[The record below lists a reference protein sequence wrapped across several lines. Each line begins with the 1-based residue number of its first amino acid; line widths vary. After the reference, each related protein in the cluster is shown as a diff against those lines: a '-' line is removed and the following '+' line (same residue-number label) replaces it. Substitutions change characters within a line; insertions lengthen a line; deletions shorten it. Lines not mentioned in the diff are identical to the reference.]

1 MINLKK
7 YNYFTGDKSS
17 VASGVSSVVNF
28 LDLTGHN
35 YILFT
40 PPKPSESNKLYDL
53 CLYHYLNNKIE
64 FNNIDDFKEKILN
77 KSNLFRVDLIVFD
90 FWSKKKMNWDNYLDI
105 IKDLPQNFIIVTKE
119 FQYKST
125 DDVNDFLL
133 QMEYKELHRTEN
145 WLTDRITGSTVTLD
159 SLKKSYIRDKKI
171 EHLFGDEK

>member
-1 MINLKK
+1 MIDLKK
-7 YNYFTGDKSS
+7 YNYFTGDVSS
-17 VASGVSSVVNF
+17 VASGVSSIVNF
-28 LDLTGHN
+28 LDLAGYN

-40 PPKPSESNKLYDL
+40 PPKPSESNKIHDL

-64 FNNIDDFKEKILN
+64 FDNIDDFKESILD

-90 FWSKKKMNWDNYLDI
+90 FWSKRKINWSSYLEV
-105 IKDLPQNFIIVTKE
+105 IKDLPQNFIIVSKE

-133 QMEYKELHRTEN
+133 QTEYKELHKSDI
-145 WLTDRITGSTVTLD
+145 WLTDRINGSTATID

-171 EHLFGDEK
+171 EHLFGNL

>member
-1 MINLKK
+1 MIDLKK
-7 YNYFTGDKSS
+7 YNYFTGDVSS
-17 VASGVSSVVNF
+17 VASGVSSIVNF
-28 LDLTGHN
+28 LDLAGYN

-40 PPKPSESNKLYDL
+40 PPKPSESNKIHDL

-64 FNNIDDFKEKILN
+64 FDNIDDFKEKILN

-90 FWSKKKMNWDNYLDI
+90 FWSKRRMNWSSYLDV
-105 IKDLPQNFIIVTKE
+105 IKDLPQNFIIVSKE

-133 QMEYKELHRTEN
+133 QNEYKDLNKSDN
-145 WLTDRITGSTVTLD
+145 WITDRINGTTATID

-171 EHLFGDEK
+171 EHLFGKQ

>member
-7 YNYFTGDKSS
+7 YNYFTGDKTS
-17 VASGVSSVVNF
+17 VASGVSNIVNF
-28 LDLTGHN
+28 LDLTGSN

-40 PPKPSESNKLYDL
+40 PPKPSESNKIYDL
-53 CLYHYLNNKIE
+53 CLYHYLNNKME
-64 FNNIDDFKEKILN
+64 FNNLDDFKEKILN

-90 FWSKKKMNWDNYLDI
+90 FWSKKKMDWNQYLDV
-105 IKDLPQNFIIVTKE
+105 IKDLPQNFIIVAKE

-133 QMEYKELHRTEN
+133 QSQYKELHKTEN
-145 WLTDRITGSTVTLD
+145 WLTDRINGSTVTLD

-171 EHLFGDEK
+171 EHLFGDD

>member
-1 MINLKK
+1 MIDLKK
-7 YNYFTGDKSS
+7 YNYFTGDVSS
-17 VASGVSSVVNF
+17 VASGVSNIVNF
-28 LDLTGHN
+28 LDLAGYN

-40 PPKPSESNKLYDL
+40 PPKPSESNKIHDL

-64 FNNIDDFKEKILN
+64 FDNIDDFKEKILD

-90 FWSKKKMNWDNYLDI
+90 FWSKRKMDWSSYFDF
-105 IKDLPQNFIIVTKE
+105 IKNLPQNFIIVSKE

-133 QMEYKELHRTEN
+133 QTEYKELHKSDI
-145 WLTDRITGSTVTLD
+145 WLTDRINETTATID

-171 EHLFGDEK
+171 EHLFGDL